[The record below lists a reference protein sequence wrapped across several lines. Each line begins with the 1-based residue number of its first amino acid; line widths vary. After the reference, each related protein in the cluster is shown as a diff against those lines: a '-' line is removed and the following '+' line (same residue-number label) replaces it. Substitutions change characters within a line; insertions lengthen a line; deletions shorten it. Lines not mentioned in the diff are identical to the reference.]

1 MKLQKS
7 DKETKISGKK
17 PTISNKGH
25 NQLSPFCC
33 VNAQAKGWR
42 HVEEKGVESVVTSIE
57 NPIEKQKRIQVLKR
71 NPSIVSSSICLANG
85 DGEAGVGY
93 NSSNGM
99 EKKPGETREFSK
111 DVSNAV
117 KRIESH
123 ISALQPCS
131 QIPHSTKTSAGVD
144 GIAAKSVTP
153 SITRSYDGDQPVFLG
168 GLHREYDW
176 RCQEAYGRASGDY
189 YVHGLRVPMDQDGLA
204 KRPRMMMMSRLS
216 KENPLENQ
224 TSMPPQSPAE
234 PGGHKSSRKKKLPV
248 LQMPIKPTLL
258 YHKPS
263 SENRTE
269 AKRKLLPRRHGGGSS
284 GSYLS
289 SPTHRQRITSS
300 SSSLSSQT
308 DTTSTTHESSL
319 VESSS
324 NTPYSIS
331 QYSRERVGATPRY
344 RSGRQRNNE
353 KVTGRLRRFKNK
365 LGLIFHHHHHHH
377 HHNRDGDRGN
387 SHSMWKPLQKMFHHT
402 NAHVVHEKMKKS
414 IVANVPR
421 KNHVGHFNTLVG
433 GLLKHVGRPKIRKRI
448 GRVGNKKVAKK
459 LKWWQMFRRHGGVKL
474 PKRRRVKVGFM
485 RRKPQ
490 LKMS

>member
-1 MKLQKS
+1 
-7 DKETKISGKK
+7 
-17 PTISNKGH
+17 
-25 NQLSPFCC
+25 
-33 VNAQAKGWR
+33 
-42 HVEEKGVESVVTSIE
+42 
-57 NPIEKQKRIQVLKR
+57 
-71 NPSIVSSSICLANG
+71 
-85 DGEAGVGY
+85 
-93 NSSNGM
+93 M
-99 EKKPGETREFSK
+99 EKKPGKTHVFSK
-111 DVSNAV
+111 DVSNVV

-123 ISALQPCS
+123 ISTVQPCS
-131 QIPHSTKTSAGVD
+131 QILHSTKTNARVD

-153 SITRSYDGDQPVFLG
+153 SITRSYSGEPVCLG
-168 GLHREYDW
+168 GLHKEYDW

-204 KRPRMMMMSRLS
+204 KRPQMMMSQLS
-216 KENPLENQ
+216 KENPLENR

-234 PGGHKSSRKKKLPV
+234 LGGHKSSREKKLPV

-269 AKRKLLPRRHGGGSS
+269 AKSKLLPRHHGGGSS

-289 SPTHRQRITSS
+289 SPTHQQWITNSS
-300 SSSLSSQT
+300 NSLSSQT
-308 DTTSTTHESSL
+308 DTTSTTQESSL

-324 NTPYSIS
+324 NTPYSILS
-331 QYSRERVGATPRY
+331 HSRERVGATPRY
-344 RSGRQRNNE
+344 RSGRQRNPE

-377 HHNRDGDRGN
+377 HHHHNRDGDRGK

-402 NAHVVHEKMKKS
+402 NTHVVHEKMKKS
-414 IVANVPR
+414 TVANVPR

-433 GLLKHVGRPKIRKRI
+433 GLLMHVGRPKIQKRT

-459 LKWWQMFRRHGGVKL
+459 LKWWQIFRRHGGVKL

>member
-42 HVEEKGVESVVTSIE
+42 HVEEKGVESVLTSIE

-71 NPSIVSSSICLANG
+71 NPSIVSSSIYLANG

-204 KRPRMMMMSRLS
+204 KRPRMMMMSQLS

-224 TSMPPQSPAE
+224 TNMPPQSPAE